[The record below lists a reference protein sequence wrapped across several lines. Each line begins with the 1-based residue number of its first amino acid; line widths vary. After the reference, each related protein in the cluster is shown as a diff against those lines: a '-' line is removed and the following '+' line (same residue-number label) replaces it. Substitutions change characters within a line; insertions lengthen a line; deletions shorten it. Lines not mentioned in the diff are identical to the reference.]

1 MPSFENTFSGAQFK
15 TMNDQYSE
23 QCNELDLNAIF
34 RPEKENLPLKK
45 IKATK
50 QSLLKKFSMLKEKQ
64 NNLKNRGKKQ

>member
-15 TMNDQYSE
+15 TMNDQYNE

-50 QSLLKKFSMLKEKQ
+50 
-64 NNLKNRGKKQ
+64 